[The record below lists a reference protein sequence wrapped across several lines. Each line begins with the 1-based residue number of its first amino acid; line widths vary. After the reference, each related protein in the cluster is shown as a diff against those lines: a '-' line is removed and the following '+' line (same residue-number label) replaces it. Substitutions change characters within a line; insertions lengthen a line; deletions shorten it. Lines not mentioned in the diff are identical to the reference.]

1 MSKSQNTFNKKEL
14 EDKKKKKKQEKQQKM
29 EERKSNAD
37 KRKSMD
43 DMIAYVDEYGNI
55 TSVPP
60 DPTKRSKVNAE
71 DIQVG
76 ISRKGDTD
84 VAEEGRRGTVTFFNT
99 SKGYGF
105 IKDSKTQESIFVH
118 INGLLNPI
126 KENDKATFETEM
138 GQKGPM
144 AVRVKLIN

>member
-29 EERKSNAD
+29 EERKANAD
-37 KRKSMD
+37 KRKNMD

-60 DPTKRSKVNAE
+60 DPNKRSKVNAE

-76 ISRKGDTD
+76 ISRKGATD
-84 VAEEGRRGTVTFFNT
+84 AVEEGRRGTVTFFNT

-118 INGLLNPI
+118 VNGLINPI
-126 KENDKATFETEM
+126 KENDKVTFETEM

>member
-14 EDKKKKKKQEKQQKM
+14 EDKKQKKKQEKQQKK
-29 EERKSNAD
+29 EERKANAD

-76 ISRKGDTD
+76 ISRKGNND
-84 VAEEGRRGTVTFFNT
+84 VVEEGRRGTVTFFNT

-126 KENDKATFETEM
+126 KENDKVTFETEM